1 MPRRIS
7 MVALLAVAAAAFLMP
22 GSVSAANPYLVAVK
36 IDHCQSTGGAHGRG
50 YVELKTKAREIG
62 KSGTNVFVVLSE
74 RQESSGL
81 GFSTQSSWP
90 KETSMTFP
98 DNATNYF
105 HVTDRRYDF
114 TKNDELVTRL
124 VITVKFRNTAGKTLA
139 TRTVDG
145 SPC

>member
-1 MPRRIS
+1 MAHRVT
-7 MVALLAVAAAAFLMP
+7 MLALLAVAAAAFGLP
-22 GSVSAANPYLVAVK
+22 GTAAAADPYQVAVK
-36 IDHCQSTGGAHGRG
+36 IDHCQSTGGAHNRG
-50 YVELKTKAREIG
+50 YVELKVKAREVG
-62 KSGTNVFVVLSE
+62 KTGTNVFVVLSE

-81 GFSTQSSWP
+81 GFSTQSTWP
-90 KETSMTFP
+90 KETSMRFP
-98 DNATNYF
+98 DNGTTYF

-124 VITVKFRNTAGKTLA
+124 VITVKFKNNAGKTLA

>member
-1 MPRRIS
+1 MARQLT
-7 MVALLAVAAAAFLMP
+7 MLALLAVAAAAFGLP
-22 GSVSAANPYLVAVK
+22 GTAAAANPYQLAVK
-36 IDHCQSTGGAHGRG
+36 IDHCQSTGGAHKRG
-50 YVELKTKAREIG
+50 YVELKVKAREVG
-62 KSGTNVFVVLSE
+62 KTGTNVFVVLSE

-81 GFSTQSSWP
+81 GFSTQSTWP
-90 KETSMTFP
+90 KETSMRFP
-98 DNATNYF
+98 DNGTTYF

-124 VITVKFRNTAGKTLA
+124 VITVKFKNNVGKTLA